1 MHLPASAQHIWLPP
15 AAMVHKEAGEFVDKD
30 GFMYEAGQ
38 LELEGDF
45 MYDVVMLAPHT
56 RQEFGRRGSLRRNV
70 AKYLERRFG
79 ARFHHE
85 LAVLHPDGLQIL
97 VRRAK
102 VVLLYMY
109 VHVCE

>member
-1 MHLPASAQHIWLPP
+1 
-15 AAMVHKEAGEFVDKD
+15 MVHKEAGEFVDK
-30 GFMYEAGQ
+30 E

-45 MYDVVMLAPHT
+45 MYDVVMLAPQT
-56 RQEFGRRGSLRRNV
+56 RQEFVGRGSLRRNV

-109 VHVCE
+109 IRVCECVCVCVCVCV